1 MSQLWCREWL
11 RWGCSDRVVP
21 TLTHLELS
29 HHIVVFVNDVVA
41 VHHVFTLVG
50 AILGND
56 AYRLAFADVED
67 ILPTPFIGKR
77 WSTVA
82 IEELQIN

>member
-1 MSQLWCREWL
+1 
-11 RWGCSDRVVP
+11 
-21 TLTHLELS
+21 
-29 HHIVVFVNDVVA
+29 VVFVNDVVA